1 MDTSENS
8 TRVRKPNSLLVDE
21 RPTVFV
27 NGYAV
32 PVAAPALP
40 PVVQQRKKQKT
51 VPAPVAAPAEAVV
64 VPPEPAVELPQP
76 DGTGPKEAVPANRVQ
91 IVWTDNIISL
101 LLDKI
106 VAKNATEH
114 GKMDERFDEIT
125 KELFELDSFKN
136 FTKVKGDSIRAY
148 FTKLKK
154 NCKAKWAMDSEGAN
168 LSGLAEFDSDARKP
182 WEKKLY
188 TLIVKEMKGEK
199 GKAITTVKGIQREI
213 SMLTHERTVLL
224 KGLKGVKTVVNVE
237 EEGDE
242 EGEEEEEGEGD
253 ESKEDGADKDKEGHK
268 RKGKKKTQ
276 KELAN
281 ELRRMD
287 TPYTK
292 KSSSRSAT
300 GSTVKTGLTEE
311 TTFPLAP

>member
-8 TRVRKPNSLLVDE
+8 GRVRKPNSFLVDE

-32 PVAAPALP
+32 PVAAPALLP

-51 VPAPVAAPAEAVV
+51 VPAPVASPAEAVV

-76 DGTGPKEAVPANRVQ
+76 DGTGPKEAVPAKRVQ
-91 IVWTDNIISL
+91 IVWTDDVISL

-125 KELFELDSFKN
+125 AELFQLDSFKN
-136 FTKVKGDSIRAY
+136 FSKAKGDSIRAY

-154 NCKAKWAMDSEGAN
+154 ECKAKWAMDSEGAN

-213 SMLTHERTVLL
+213 VCSRMNVLYC
-224 KGLKGVKTVVNVE
+224 
-237 EEGDE
+237 
-242 EGEEEEEGEGD
+242 
-253 ESKEDGADKDKEGHK
+253 SK
-268 RKGKKKTQ
+268 
-276 KELAN
+276 
-281 ELRRMD
+281 
-287 TPYTK
+287 
-292 KSSSRSAT
+292 
-300 GSTVKTGLTEE
+300 V
-311 TTFPLAP
+311 